1 MSSLLHAFRTVY
13 SLSLKISS
21 LKIILKGKIVRL
33 NWREHIFYSAKRS
46 PFHVKILVKDLG
58 SSVCFI
64 RYLEKLRQ
72 NIAVSGKDFMAR
84 TSQDNLYSVQSI
96 EEDVLGTEMG
106 KIDPYEGEALASSDD
121 SGGSLE
127 ENERHDKDGLSADLT
142 RFRKVFCRQ
151 TAQFFLLCP

>member
-13 SLSLKISS
+13 SLSLKISP

-46 PFHVKILVKDLG
+46 PFQVKILVKDLG
-58 SSVCFI
+58 SSVRFI
-64 RYLEKLRQ
+64 WYLEKLRQ

-84 TSQDNLYSVQSI
+84 TYQDNLYSVQSS

-106 KIDPYEGEALASSDD
+106 FSKFRWQWRKSRGKR
-121 SGGSLE
+121 
-127 ENERHDKDGLSADLT
+127 RHDKDGLSADLT

-151 TAQFFLLCP
+151 TAQTFLLCL